1 MEHLSISDI
10 EAKLTNLNQ
19 IPADVRAQLEN
30 DPRKGIHLLLRRWD
44 RKREQ
49 RREMIAKYAE
59 MSRYEQQL
67 YQSGKKYIAGIDEA
81 GRGPLAG
88 PVVAACVIL
97 KQDAVLYGINDSK
110 QLSRKK
116 REAFFKD
123 IYEQAFAVGV
133 GIVSAKVIDEIN
145 IYQASKRAMV
155 AAVRELRLRPDHLL
169 IDAMTLPVDISQ
181 TSLIKGD
188 ARSISIAAASI
199 IAKVTRDKIMDGLD
213 EQYPGYAFSS
223 HMGYGTKVHLEAIEK
238 LGPCPEHRLSFAPLS
253 KRNDD

>member
-1 MEHLSISDI
+1 M
-10 EAKLTNLNQ
+10 
-19 IPADVRAQLEN
+19 DVRLQLEN

-44 RKREQ
+44 HKQEKK
-49 RREMIAKYAE
+49 REMIAKYAE
-59 MSRYEQQL
+59 MSRYERQL

-97 KQDAVLYGINDSK
+97 KQDAALYGINDSK

-116 REAFFKD
+116 REAFFHD
-123 IYEQAFAVGV
+123 IYDQAVAVGI
-133 GIVSAKVIDEIN
+133 GIVSAKVIDAIN
-145 IYQASKRAMV
+145 IYQASKRAMT
-155 AAVRELRLRPDHLL
+155 AAVREMSRTPDHLL
-169 IDAMTLPVDISQ
+169 IDAMTLPVDMTQ

-199 IAKVTRDKIMDGLD
+199 IAKVTRDKIMDEL
-213 EQYPGYAFSS
+213 EEKYPGYAFSS